1 MIISLKKRVALATL
15 FILIFTTSLFSNG
28 FIYDGDKN
36 VILDKAIVKMKQM
49 GDELYQKTAVTTV
62 LVVRKHLDKKEFLSL
77 KNKYL
82 KTAKK
87 PFVLW
92 IFSKTYMDRKNIGIN
107 QMFNSP
113 ELDKKFDKD
122 SLFSP
127 FTGTFTRIISVHK
140 SKVDPTSAAFIN
152 GYGDLVDMLAS
163 SYGIKLKSSI
173 GNGSHIMTDIIRIF
187 FYGMLLLVLLKFLYM
202 KFKRKA

>member
-1 MIISLKKRVALATL
+1 MAVAAL
-15 FILIFTTSLFSNG
+15 FLLFLSTSLFSNG
-28 FIYDGDKN
+28 FIYDGNKD
-36 VILDKAIVKMKQM
+36 VILDKAITKIKEM
-49 GDELYQKTAVTTV
+49 GDELYQKTGVSTI
-62 LVVRKHLDKKEFLSL
+62 LVVRNHLSKNEFLTL

-82 KTAKK
+82 KIAKK

-92 IFSKTYMDRKNIGIN
+92 IFSKTYQDRKAIGLN

-113 ELDKKFDKD
+113 DLNKKFDKD

-140 SKVDPTSAAFIN
+140 SKVDPTSAAFLN

-163 SYGIKLKSSI
+163 SYGVKLKSSI

-187 FYGMLLLVLLKFLYM
+187 FYGMILLVILKFLYM